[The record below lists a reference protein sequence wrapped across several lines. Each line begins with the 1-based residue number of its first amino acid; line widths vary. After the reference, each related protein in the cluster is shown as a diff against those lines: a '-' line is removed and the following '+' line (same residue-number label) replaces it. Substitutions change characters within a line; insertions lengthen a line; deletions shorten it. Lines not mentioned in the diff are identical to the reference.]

1 MIPVER
7 SIHGSGALGKSWRA
21 RPRLPPWRIAGCAL
35 SGTLS
40 PMFFALAFLSLL
52 IERLVGYPDWL
63 FKRIGHPVTWIGSLI
78 AFLDRKWNRE
88 HDSFSRS
95 KGFGVIALAVFL
107 GSTVLIASLLQSA
120 LLWLPLGLILVAV
133 LGASLPA
140 QKSLEQ
146 HVQAVAVALE
156 RDGIEGGR
164 KAVSMIVGRDPE
176 TLDEAAVC
184 RAAIES
190 LAENFSDGIVAPSLW
205 LGLLG
210 LPGGTGYKAINTADS
225 MIGHRSPR
233 HEAFGWA
240 SARLDDLVNLP
251 ASRLTA
257 LLFVLAAFFVKG
269 ASPRQGLQAI
279 FRDARHHRSPNAGW
293 PEAAMAGA
301 LGFALAGPR
310 SYGRQ
315 MIEARFMGEGGRRD
329 LNAADIRRALK
340 LTRIADAMLI
350 ALFGILALAIVL

>member
-1 MIPVER
+1 M
-7 SIHGSGALGKSWRA
+7 
-21 RPRLPPWRIAGCAL
+21 
-35 SGTLS
+35 
-40 PMFFALAFLSLL
+40 SLL

-78 AFLDRKWNRE
+78 ALLDRKWNRE
-88 HDSFSRS
+88 GDTFSRR
-95 KGFGVIALAVFL
+95 KLMGVAALVIFL
-107 GSTVLIASLLQSA
+107 GLTVLLSGTMQSLFLQ
-120 LLWLPLGLILVAV
+120 LPLGLLIVAI

-146 HVQAVAVALE
+146 HVEAVAVALE
-156 RDGIEGGR
+156 RDGLDGGR

-176 TLDEAAVC
+176 KLDEAAVC

-190 LAENFSDGIVAPSLW
+190 LAENFSDGVVAPSLW

-210 LPGGTGYKAINTADS
+210 LGGGAGYKAINTADS

-251 ASRLTA
+251 ASRLTGF
-257 LLFVLAAFFVKG
+257 LFVGAAFFVKG
-269 ASPRQGLQAI
+269 ASPQQGFRAI
-279 FRDARHHRSPNAGW
+279 LRDAHHHRSPNAGW

-310 SYGRQ
+310 SYGGQ

-329 LNAADIRRALK
+329 LTAADIRRALK
-340 LTRIADAMLI
+340 LARIADAMLLGLFGVLALVI
-350 ALFGILALAIVL
+350 AL